1 MTFKAKLMLC
11 TAAFAFAG
19 TMASAAITANDVVKS
34 YQDAAYTYIEVKDG
48 LTQIKVEAIK
58 DGVKVE
64 AVYDKATGDVLKTES
79 HTVPAGEAGLSGVEV
94 DTVSD
99 DFADQPSGS
108 DDDSD
113 DDASDDSDDGSD
125 DHSGSGGD
133 DDHGDDSDDDSGD
146 DHSGSGSSHDG
157 NDDHGSDSHDSHGG
171 SDGSGDDD

>member
-19 TMASAAITANDVVKS
+19 SMASAAITANDVVKS

-79 HTVPAGEAGLSGVEV
+79 HNVSAGEAGLSGVEV

-113 DDASDDSDDGSD
+113 DDSNDDSDDGSD

-133 DDHGDDSDDDSGD
+133 DDSDD
-146 DHSGSGSSHDG
+146 DHSGSGSSHDSNDDHG
-157 NDDHGSDSHDSHGG
+157 SDSHDDHGSDSHDSHGG

>member
-19 TMASAAITANDVVKS
+19 SMASAAITANDVVKS

-79 HTVPAGEAGLSGVEV
+79 HNVSAGEAGLSGVEV

-113 DDASDDSDDGSD
+113 DEASDDSDDGSD

-133 DDHGDDSDDDSGD
+133 DDSDD
-146 DHSGSGSSHDG
+146 DHSGSGSSHDSNDDHG
-157 NDDHGSDSHDSHGG
+157 SDSHDDHGSDSHDSHGG